1 MNHLLPSFTYIK
13 LPETRR
19 WRNDSVTWGGR
30 LSFKQEKN
38 QPLITDKRQ
47 VLKIWEN
54 YITELYDRPNRRENI
69 KDEPEEE
76 VDADEQG
83 PHILQSEVE
92 TREAI
97 YL

>member
-1 MNHLLPSFTYIK
+1 VGWALIVK
-13 LPETRR
+13 A
-19 WRNDSVTWGGR
+19 G
-30 LSFKQEKN
+30 KN
-38 QPLITDKRQ
+38 EPLILVTDMRQ
-47 VLKIWEN
+47 VLKIWLN

-69 KDEPEEE
+69 KDETEEE

-92 TREAI
+92 TREAK